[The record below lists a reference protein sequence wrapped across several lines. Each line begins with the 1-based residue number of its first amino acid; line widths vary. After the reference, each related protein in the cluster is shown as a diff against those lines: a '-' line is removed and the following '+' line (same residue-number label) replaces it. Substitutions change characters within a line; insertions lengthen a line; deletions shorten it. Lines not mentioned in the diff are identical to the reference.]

1 MIFQSQGKE
10 DSAAVANI
18 TAVLLSCLKSLPL
31 HESSHNVPMG
41 LGPPWMNKA
50 KDLLLTLL
58 PSASNVVRRAAAEG
72 LALLATLGVTE
83 DAHFLQSTV
92 LHSLDEVMQGN
103 KPDGRPRA
111 IALEPVSAARAGSLL
126 TLACIQRTAF
136 AAANKKDSR
145 ARDRAANNVN
155 REKEGGGAE
164 NELPLLQ
171 MMCRILPSA
180 GGHGFKDYFVVRT
193 YALHSFGILLAYS
206 ARLDKTSLSDD
217 DKQLLRKG
225 VELVEDNFS
234 ASWTAASND
243 VDRGQEV
250 RDLLRELKAHT
261 ISFSPVLLI
270 YPTCR
275 RKR

>member
-1 MIFQSQGKE
+1 VFLRFQGKE

-31 HESSHNVPMG
+31 HEATHNVPVG

-50 KDLLLTLL
+50 KDLLLMLL

-83 DAHFLQSTV
+83 DAHFLQSKV
-92 LHSLDEVMQGN
+92 LSSLDEVMKGN
-103 KPDGRPRA
+103 TPGGRPRT
-111 IALEPVSAARAGSLL
+111 IALETVSAARAGSLL

-136 AAANKKDSR
+136 AVAKKKDSR
-145 ARDRAANNVN
+145 ARDRASNSN
-155 REKEGGGAE
+155 EKEADGAD

-171 MMCRILPSA
+171 MMTRILPSA
-180 GGHGFKDYFVVRT
+180 AGHGFKDYFVVRT

-206 ARLDKTSLSDD
+206 GRLDKASLSDD

-234 ASWTAASND
+234 ASWTAASTD

-250 RDLLRELKAHT
+250 CCMLFELEFPAE
-261 ISFSPVLLI
+261 SFSPVSPT

-275 RKR
+275 QRR

>member
-1 MIFQSQGKE
+1 MS
-10 DSAAVANI
+10 
-18 TAVLLSCLKSLPL
+18 
-31 HESSHNVPMG
+31 
-41 LGPPWMNKA
+41 KA

-136 AAANKKDSR
+136 IAAKKKDSR
-145 ARDRAANNVN
+145 ARDRAVN

-171 MMCRILPSA
+171 MICRILPSA

-206 ARLDKTSLSDD
+206 ARLDKGSLTDD

-234 ASWTAASND
+234 ASWTAASID

-250 RDLLRELKAHT
+250 RDLLRELGTSHY
-261 ISFSPVLLI
+261 IDIVLTRFADVPNL
-270 YPTCR
+270 
-275 RKR
+275 

>member
-1 MIFQSQGKE
+1 
-10 DSAAVANI
+10 
-18 TAVLLSCLKSLPL
+18 
-31 HESSHNVPMG
+31 
-41 LGPPWMNKA
+41 MNKA

-103 KPDGRPRA
+103 KPDGRPRG

-136 AAANKKDSR
+136 TVANRKDSR
-145 ARDRAANNVN
+145 ARDRSANNAN

-164 NELPLLQ
+164 NALPLLQ
-171 MMCRILPSA
+171 MMTRILPSA

-206 ARLDKTSLSDD
+206 ARLDKASLSEE
-217 DKQLLRKG
+217 DKQLLRKA

-250 RDLLRELKAHT
+250 RDLLFELVELEVPT
-261 ISFSPVLLI
+261 QLFSPVSLI
-270 YPTCR
+270 YPSCR
-275 RKR
+275 RRR

>member
-1 MIFQSQGKE
+1 
-10 DSAAVANI
+10 
-18 TAVLLSCLKSLPL
+18 
-31 HESSHNVPMG
+31 MG
-41 LGPPWMNKA
+41 LGPPWMSKA

-136 AAANKKDSR
+136 IAAKKKDSR

-155 REKEGGGAE
+155 REKEGGAE

-171 MMCRILPSA
+171 MMTRILPSA

-206 ARLDKTSLSDD
+206 SRLDKGSLSED

-234 ASWTAASND
+234 ASWTAASID

-250 RDLLRELKAHT
+250 RACCSTLELHT
-261 ISFSPVLLI
+261 TSISFSPILLI
-270 YPTCR
+270 YTTCR

>member
-1 MIFQSQGKE
+1 
-10 DSAAVANI
+10 
-18 TAVLLSCLKSLPL
+18 VLLSCLKSLPL
-31 HESSHNVPMG
+31 HESTHNVPIG

-83 DAHFLQSTV
+83 DAHFLQSKV

-126 TLACIQRTAF
+126 TLACIQRTASVVTKRQ
-136 AAANKKDSR
+136 ASR
-145 ARDRAANNVN
+145 ARDRSSNRSSSTNADGANNV
-155 REKEGGGAE
+155 
-164 NELPLLQ
+164 LPLLQ
-171 MMCRILPSA
+171 MMTRIIPSA
-180 GGHGFKDYFVVRT
+180 DCHGFKDYFVVRI
-193 YALHSFGILLAYS
+193 YAMHSFAVLLAYS
-206 ARLDKTSLSDD
+206 GRLEQVSFTDD
-217 DKQLLRKG
+217 DLQLLRKG

-243 VDRGQEV
+243 TDRGQEV
-250 RDLLRELKAHT
+250 CWCAA
-261 ISFSPVLLI
+261 SPHWLYCHHSVYIRVSRLGVR
-270 YPTCR
+270 T
-275 RKR
+275 

>member
-1 MIFQSQGKE
+1 M
-10 DSAAVANI
+10 ANI

-31 HESSHNVPMG
+31 HEATHNVPIG

-72 LALLATLGVTE
+72 LALLATLGATE
-83 DAHFLQSTV
+83 DAHFLQSKV
-92 LHSLDEVMQGN
+92 LHSLDEVMRGN
-103 KPDGRPRA
+103 TPDGRPRA

-136 AAANKKDSR
+136 VVAKKQESR
-145 ARDRAANNVN
+145 ARERASGSKP
-155 REKEGGGAE
+155 KESSGADK

-171 MMCRILPSA
+171 MMTRILPSA
-180 GGHGFKDYFVVRT
+180 ACHGFKDYFVVRT
-193 YALHSFGILLAYS
+193 YAMHSFAVLLAYS
-206 ARLDKTSLSDD
+206 TRLEQGSLSED
-217 DKQLLRKG
+217 DKQLLRKA
-225 VELVEDNFS
+225 VELIEDNFS

-250 RDLLRELKAHT
+250 STATGNFISLDCVICRHT
-261 ISFSPVLLI
+261 CLTSMFWAPLVAG
-270 YPTCR
+270 
-275 RKR
+275 